1 MKQMNCAM
9 HRRGSDHLLPL
20 DPDEYRWPPQRFQTQ
35 LAKLR
40 LERQSSKV
48 GDHHFTGAHLQF
60 ELSDPLQTRLARYK
74 LVNPAEDRC
83 GFRSRSAGR
92 ERRPKIWPRSTT
104 FRGSKWVSHNA
115 STTSMRGM
123 YQPAP
128 RD

>member
-1 MKQMNCAM
+1 
-9 HRRGSDHLLPL
+9 
-20 DPDEYRWPPQRFQTQ
+20 
-35 LAKLR
+35 
-40 LERQSSKV
+40 
-48 GDHHFTGAHLQF
+48 
-60 ELSDPLQTRLARYK
+60 